1 MIDTS
6 QFFRL
11 NGNTFEVFVTG
22 LSLTFTRLVR
32 EYKTGLV
39 DDWMWR
45 SNWIVEQFSEYYET
59 ANAAEHII
67 FDCRMENV
75 YVANRAILIIDKF
88 NIPKEK
94 CTILIS
100 VSVNN
105 ELEGYNYQL
114 DRLAEVNYCHFHD
127 ALLAENIDW
136 ENIEIDDTPIM
147 SLCGRP
153 TEDRARF
160 IKQFLDLFGD
170 KSRVSFG
177 NTTHYP
183 LPPKEMLLY
192 QSIMDPYEFPFK
204 KGTDDKILDTIHL
217 QHNPP
222 GHPLYKS
229 LISVVNETNGYDHT
243 GIFLT
248 EKTFKVFAWHQIPIF
263 VATPGHVKV
272 VRELGFDLFDDI
284 IDHSYDYAHP
294 HIHQLKI
301 FSQLSKFLAR
311 YPTVHDVR
319 ELRKTLWPRIV
330 ANHELVI
337 ELKKQRMIDHWPYY
351 G

>member
-6 QFFRL
+6 QFFRN
-11 NGNTFEVFVTG
+11 NGTTFEVFLTG

-32 EYKTGLV
+32 EFKTGLV
-39 DDWMWR
+39 DDPLWR
-45 SNWIVEQFSEYYET
+45 TNWINEQFSKYIEI
-59 ANAAEHII
+59 ANSAEHII

-75 YVANRAILIIDKF
+75 YVANRAKLIMDTF

-100 VSVNN
+100 VTVKE
-105 ELEGYNYQL
+105 ELTGYNYQL
-114 DRLAEVNYCHFHD
+114 DRLAEINYCGFHD

-136 ENIEIDDTPIM
+136 ESIEIDETPIM

-153 TEDRARF
+153 TEDRANF
-160 IKQFLDLFGD
+160 TKQLLDLFGD
-170 KSRVSFG
+170 KCRVSFG

-183 LPPKEMLLY
+183 LASKKTLLY
-192 QSIMDPYEFPFK
+192 KSIMDPYEFPFK

-222 GHPLYKS
+222 GIPLYKS
-229 LISVVNETNGYDHT
+229 LVSIVHETNNYDHT

-248 EKTFKVFAWHQIPIF
+248 EKSFKVFAWHQIPIF
-263 VATPGHVKV
+263 VATPGHVQV
-272 VRELGFDLFDDI
+272 IRELGFDMFDDI

-294 HIHQLKI
+294 HVHQLKI
-301 FSQLSKFLAR
+301 FAELSKFLAR
-311 YPTVHDVR
+311 YPTVDDVR
-319 ELRKTLWPRIV
+319 ELRKQLWPRIV

-337 ELKKQRMIDHWPYY
+337 KLKENRIIDKWPYY

>member
-6 QFFRL
+6 QFFRC
-11 NGNTFEVFVTG
+11 NGNTFEVFLTG

-32 EYKTGLV
+32 EFQTGLV
-39 DDWMWR
+39 DDPLWR
-45 SNWIVEQFSEYYET
+45 INWISEQFSEYTEI
-59 ANAAEHII
+59 AAKAEHII
-67 FDCRMENV
+67 FDCRMENI
-75 YVANRAILIIDKF
+75 YVANQARFLMDRF
-88 NIPKEK
+88 NLPKEK

-100 VSVNN
+100 VTVKD
-105 ELEGYNYQL
+105 ELAGYNYYL
-114 DRLAEVNYCHFHD
+114 DRLAEVNYCGFHD
-127 ALLAENIDW
+127 ALLSENIDW
-136 ENIEIDDTPIM
+136 ENIDIDETPIM

-153 TEDRARF
+153 TEDRAKF
-160 IKQFLDLFGD
+160 TKQLLDFFGD
-170 KSRVSFG
+170 KCRVSLG

-183 LPPKEMLLY
+183 LASKKTPLY

-222 GHPLYKS
+222 GQQLYKS
-229 LISVVNETNGYDHT
+229 FVSIVHETNNYEHT

-248 EKTFKVFAWHQIPIF
+248 EKSFKVFAWHQIPIF
-263 VATPGHVKV
+263 VATPGHVQV
-272 VRELGFDLFDDI
+272 VRELGFDVFDDI

-294 HIHQLKI
+294 HVHTLKI
-301 FSQLSKFLAR
+301 FSQLRKFLAQ
-311 YPTVHDVR
+311 YPTVNDVR
-319 ELRKTLWPRIV
+319 ELRKRLWPRIV

-337 ELKKQRMIDHWPYY
+337 KLKENRIIDKWPYY